1 MSATTLQAWL
11 TDANASTSQTLFI
24 ASAMSGASQ
33 PCDMMWERVIGGIAS
48 AAEASGTN
56 GGGGKDAMDEMAIC
70 GTEPGVQ
77 VFVVSSQVKLSV
89 VRAQR
94 ALKRLFT
101 FTFTLNSHLGKTHD
115 HRSRGDTPWRAQTTK
130 AAVGLA
136 RPVHQ

>member
-1 MSATTLQAWL
+1 
-11 TDANASTSQTLFI
+11 
-24 ASAMSGASQ
+24 
-33 PCDMMWERVIGGIAS
+33 MMWERVIGGIAS

-94 ALKRLFT
+94 A
-101 FTFTLNSHLGKTHD
+101 
-115 HRSRGDTPWRAQTTK
+115 AK
-130 AAVGLA
+130 AAVH
-136 RPVHQ
+136 VHVHVE

>member
-1 MSATTLQAWL
+1 
-11 TDANASTSQTLFI
+11 
-24 ASAMSGASQ
+24 
-33 PCDMMWERVIGGIAS
+33 MMWERVIGGIAS

-56 GGGGKDAMDEMAIC
+56 GGGGKDAMAEMAIC
-70 GTEPGVQ
+70 GTEPGCAGVRG
-77 VFVVSSQVKLSV
+77 VKSQVKLSV

-136 RPVHQ
+136 RPGHQ